1 MTESEVITSTPI
13 EPSDPEY
20 IGCFA
25 DMISDRVMETALTM
39 VDLTSE
45 VILRGGLGA
54 ESSASKIL
62 WCPFFPSLRGI
73 VASRTVIGLFAG
85 ESRSDYLLC

>member
-1 MTESEVITSTPI
+1 MTEFEVITSTPI

-25 DMISDRVMETALTM
+25 DMISDRVIETALTM
-39 VDLTSE
+39 ADLTPE
-45 VILRGGLGA
+45 VILRGGFGA

-62 WCPFFPSLRGI
+62 LVSFFPLLS
-73 VASRTVIGLFAG
+73 TV
-85 ESRSDYLLC
+85 S